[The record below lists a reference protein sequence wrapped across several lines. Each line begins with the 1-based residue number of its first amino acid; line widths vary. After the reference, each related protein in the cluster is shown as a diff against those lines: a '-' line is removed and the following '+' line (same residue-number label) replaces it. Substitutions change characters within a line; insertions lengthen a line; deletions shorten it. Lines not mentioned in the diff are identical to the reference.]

1 MTSPRSAQPAS
12 ETSTQP
18 LQRTGFDIAELLVE
32 HERALAYTDELWA
45 GLTVDEVCWRPSA
58 DSSAIGWHLGHQA
71 AVSHFMVRNLTAAEP
86 PIDAEL
92 DRLMDGATAEP
103 DRGDLPGLDA
113 LRAYRT
119 TSAERLRFRIGN
131 IASGDV
137 GAPQQLR
144 YIGIGLLLAVINHEY
159 QHSKWISEVRLE
171 DLGHA
176 LPELPTSDLLT
187 EIDGYLVIGA

>member
-1 MTSPRSAQPAS
+1 MTSPRPAQP
-12 ETSTQP
+12 STQP
-18 LQRTGFDIAELLVE
+18 SRRPSRRTGFEIAELLAE

-45 GLTVDEVCWRPSA
+45 GLTVDEVRWRPTA
-58 DSSAIGWHLGHQA
+58 ESSAIGWHLGHQA
-71 AVSHFMVRNLTAAEP
+71 AVAHYMIRNLTAAEP

-113 LRAYRT
+113 LQAYRK

-137 GAPQQLR
+137 GAPQQLGH
-144 YIGIGLLLAVINHEY
+144 IAIGLLLAVINHEY
-159 QHSKWISEVRLE
+159 QHSKWISEVRSR

-176 LPELPTSDLLT
+176 LPDLPTSDLLT
-187 EIDGYLVIGA
+187 EIDGYLVVGA

>member
-1 MTSPRSAQPAS
+1 MTSDRPTPRPQAGP
-12 ETSTQP
+12 
-18 LQRTGFDIAELLVE
+18 GFEISELLVE
-32 HERALAYTDELWA
+32 YGRALSHTDDLWA
-45 GLTVDEVCWRPSA
+45 DLTVDEVRWRPSV

-71 AVSHFMVRNLTAAEP
+71 AVSHYMVRNLTAAEP

-119 TSAERLRFRIGN
+119 TAAERLRFRICN

-137 GAPQQLR
+137 GAPQQLSH
-144 YIGIGLLLAVINHEY
+144 IAVGLLLAVINHEY
-159 QHSKWISEVRLE
+159 QHSKWIGEVRSR
-171 DLGHA
+171 DLGYA
-176 LPELPTSDLLT
+176 LPDLPISDLLT
-187 EIDGYLVIGA
+187 EIDGYLVVGA